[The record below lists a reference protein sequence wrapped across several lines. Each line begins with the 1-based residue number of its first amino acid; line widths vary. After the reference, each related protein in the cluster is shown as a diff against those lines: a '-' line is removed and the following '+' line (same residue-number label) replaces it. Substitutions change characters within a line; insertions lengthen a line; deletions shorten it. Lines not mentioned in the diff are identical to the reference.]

1 MNVVDGS
8 IGVPILSSFIPL
20 DRVTSATFKGGAL
33 LISSVVLQEKRKRK
47 VKVEVKV
54 KKRGKARKDF
64 LGVVK
69 TD

>member
-1 MNVVDGS
+1 VE
-8 IGVPILSSFIPL
+8 
-20 DRVTSATFKGGAL
+20 
-33 LISSVVLQEKRKRK
+33 LQAKRKRK

-54 KKRGKARKDF
+54 KKRGKAGRDF